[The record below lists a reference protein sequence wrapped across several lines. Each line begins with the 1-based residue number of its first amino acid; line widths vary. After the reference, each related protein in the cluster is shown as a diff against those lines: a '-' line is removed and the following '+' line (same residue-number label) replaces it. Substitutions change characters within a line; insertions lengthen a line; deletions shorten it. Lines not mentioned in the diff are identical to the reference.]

1 MSYNSQFEKEKQH
14 IIVRQ
19 SMIKFTLDYFNQ
31 CGICPSMEDVMKVT
45 TILENFCIEG
55 YSKDM
60 STKFE
65 KIDQYIKDKYKNEN

>member
-1 MSYNSQFEKEKQH
+1 MAYNETFEKEKQR

-19 SMIKFTLDYFNQ
+19 SMMKFSLDYFNH
-31 CGICPSMEDVMKVT
+31 CGICPTMEDVVKVT

-60 STKFE
+60 MTKFE
-65 KIDQYIKDKYKNEN
+65 KIDQYIKDTYPSN